1 MFLCVTKSW
10 SCQLWSLNAQVFT
23 SHYLP
28 VVHETL
34 KPFTRSGI
42 SWHPE
47 SVIPALQRNQDTM
60 VCHLL
65 APSVWICVETS
76 CWICIRTLCIYIY
89 MYTYIWCIHIFGVY
103 ICLVYT
109 YKPQWSKEIS
119 KSQAERVENGVAMDL
134 TRIMG
139 QQMLVRGNLE

>member
-1 MFLCVTKSW
+1 MHRF
-10 SCQLWSLNAQVFT
+10 FT
-23 SHYLP
+23 SHYSP

-47 SVIPALQRNQDTM
+47 SVIPALQRN
-60 VCHLL
+60 VCYLL
-65 APSVWICVETS
+65 VPSVWICVETS
-76 CWICIRTLCIYIY
+76 CRICIHYIYIHD
-89 MYTYIWCIHIFGVY
+89 YTCIHIFDAY

-109 YKPQWSKEIS
+109 YKPQLSKEIS
-119 KSQAERVENGVAMDL
+119 KSQAERLENGVAMDL

-139 QQMLVRGNLE
+139 Q